1 MKLNQLILDAK
12 QAHVESKIVNGV
24 MYLKVFGQLHD
35 LSRMAFDTYDK
46 VSFDGSFN
54 NYVDRHNYSL

>member
-12 QAHVESKIVNGV
+12 QAHVESKIVNGT

-54 NYVDRHNYSL
+54 NSL